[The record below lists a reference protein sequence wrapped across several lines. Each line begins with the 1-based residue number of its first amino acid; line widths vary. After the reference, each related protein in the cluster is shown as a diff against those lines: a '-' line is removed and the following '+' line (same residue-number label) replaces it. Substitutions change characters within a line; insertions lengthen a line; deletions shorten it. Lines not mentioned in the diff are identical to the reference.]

1 MGVFDSNQANKKY
14 NNAIPNYDVDDGVDI
29 VPCEENCLYRD
40 ESKKRCVFETCLL
53 KQFPVSTPH
62 HANMTK
68 TCDCCRRQ
76 YIIEFN
82 DNESPIIK
90 LSTVCN
96 DCNEKLYNLIRDKST
111 PKPTSEDIY
120 AGSVDN
126 LTEAQ
131 IKAIAYCMSSRVGK
145 DEVAVKHRLSALLN
159 LYEFTR
165 YRHNDKSEYDFYN
178 YIIKINVMDR
188 NSALSKDQE
197 VISWVTD
204 VINGNRVIPLC
215 VIYSIVQVNMT
226 NISGCTDSKDLST
239 YVRDKTTYDIYGAIH
254 CVFWDYVNTIVYG
267 YTEESLEWM
276 RNTKR

>member
-96 DCNEKLYNLIRDKST
+96 NCNEKLYNLIRDKST

-145 DEVAVKHRLSALLN
+145 DEAAVKHRLSALLN

-165 YRHNDKSEYDFYN
+165 YRHNDKSDYDFYN
-178 YIIKINVMDR
+178 YIIKTNIMDR

-204 VINGNRVIPLC
+204 VINGNRVVPLC
-215 VIYSIVQVNMT
+215 IVEHDYIGDLVKIEGPGTLSDKSTFVPNQTKVT
-226 NISGCTDSKDLST
+226 NQWGGTWI
-239 YVRDKTTYDIYGAIH
+239 
-254 CVFWDYVNTIVYG
+254 FWDYVNTIVYG
-267 YTEESLEWM
+267 YTEESLEWI